1 MHTLYIFMTHT
12 HSDARSL
19 KCSVRCYEHVI
30 TLLLKRI
37 TPKEIEPLKGNI
49 IFYLTISLI
58 LLVTISQLV
67 AILCGGTSAVCVGH
81 QGNPQRQTGHLRS
94 AVYRIHWS
102 YHSNCNFQLITA
114 PARQVRHI
122 TCSYSEEF

>member
-49 IFYLTISLI
+49 IFYLTISRI
-58 LLVTISQLV
+58 VLVTISQLV
-67 AILCGGTSAVCVGH
+67 AILFCGTSALWSVRRG
-81 QGNPQRQTGHLRS
+81 QASLRGTRRKTEKPRRIS
-94 AVYRIHWS
+94 RSEKTFKELKGYRAFT
-102 YHSNCNFQLITA
+102 HS
-114 PARQVRHI
+114 
-122 TCSYSEEF
+122 